1 MKTFKQY
8 HNTLTYDDWGADSD
22 NNNAITE
29 AGLSRIIQKVKSD
42 QEDFIII
49 TAYRGEFDK
58 QENIKRN
65 RDLRAWF
72 NRQKMGVYQL
82 VGHWRECSIVAPP
95 ILH

>member
-8 HNTLTYDDWGADSD
+8 HNTLTYDDWGSDSD

-49 TAYRGEFDK
+49 TAYLG
-58 QENIKRN
+58 
-65 RDLRAWF
+65 
-72 NRQKMGVYQL
+72 
-82 VGHWRECSIVAPP
+82 
-95 ILH
+95 

>member
-8 HNTLTYDDWGADSD
+8 HNTLTYDDWGSDSD

-58 QENIKRN
+58 KENIKRN
-65 RDLRAWF
+65 RTISGFAKMWLLMMEK
-72 NRQKMGVYQL
+72 QKSLQKIWICWQL
-82 VGHWRECSIVAPP
+82 K
-95 ILH
+95 IL

>member
-29 AGLSRIIQKVKSD
+29 AGLARIIQKVKSD

-49 TAYRGEFDK
+49 TAYR
-58 QENIKRN
+58 
-65 RDLRAWF
+65 
-72 NRQKMGVYQL
+72 V
-82 VGHWRECSIVAPP
+82 
-95 ILH
+95 